1 MRIFSK
7 VTQLV
12 DVLISFGSSKKAKQ
26 QTKKTLK
33 ISHICRKTWMS
44 CFDWACL
51 GSAGLGSTLLVGFK
65 ASLSIFSFWNK
76 DPLSE
81 AGSRGERKKLKGRE

>member
-1 MRIFSK
+1 MYW
-7 VTQLV
+7 LA
-12 DVLISFGSSKKAKQ
+12 LAAAKKPKNKP
-26 QTKKTLK
+26 KKPLK

-65 ASLSIFSFWNK
+65 SSLSIFSFWNK

-81 AGSRGERKKLKGRE
+81 AGSHGEGKKLKGRE